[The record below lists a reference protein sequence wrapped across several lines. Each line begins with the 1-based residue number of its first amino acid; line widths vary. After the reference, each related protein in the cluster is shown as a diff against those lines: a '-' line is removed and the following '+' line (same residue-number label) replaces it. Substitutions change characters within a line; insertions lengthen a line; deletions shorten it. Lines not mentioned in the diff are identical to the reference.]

1 MEDLRT
7 LAAVVQRDDW
17 MIKIDLKNAYLHV
30 PFHPTHRKFLQI
42 QAGKEVFQFR
52 ALPFGLNVAPQ
63 VFIRILKAA
72 LLSLRKK
79 GFRFVAY
86 LDDICLLAPSKE
98 TAQQQGTEMVR
109 HLEDM
114 GFVINTKKT
123 CLEPMQKREFL
134 GLEVDTTSLSLSVP
148 DKKMSKIRREVKSII
163 NRSAWPLKKLAA
175 TIGLLNSVSRAMRTG
190 HLMTRFLYAD
200 VRAALNINPVWN
212 NRLVSISTDA
222 KEELQW
228 WLTTAATFSGRPI
241 HPPVSTMEM
250 WTDASATGWGAVCM
264 EQVRSGIWTEA
275 EANLTFN
282 CRELRR
288 Y

>member
-86 LDDICLLAPSKE
+86 LDDICLLAPPRKQLSNK
-98 TAQQQGTEMVR
+98 VR
-109 HLEDM
+109 RWSA
-114 GFVINTKKT
+114 IWKT
-123 CLEPMQKREFL
+123 WDL
-134 GLEVDTTSLSLSVP
+134 
-148 DKKMSKIRREVKSII
+148 
-163 NRSAWPLKKLAA
+163 
-175 TIGLLNSVSRAMRTG
+175 
-190 HLMTRFLYAD
+190 
-200 VRAALNINPVWN
+200 
-212 NRLVSISTDA
+212 
-222 KEELQW
+222 
-228 WLTTAATFSGRPI
+228 
-241 HPPVSTMEM
+241 
-250 WTDASATGWGAVCM
+250 
-264 EQVRSGIWTEA
+264 
-275 EANLTFN
+275 
-282 CRELRR
+282 
-288 Y
+288 